1 MRQSTVRLIVSLSLL
16 LALALTA
23 HHAGAGHDAPLR
35 SHRAA
40 STVSGT

>member
-23 HHAGAGHDAPLR
+23 PNAGAGHTAPQR